1 MRRADWF
8 EKILMLGKIEGRRRR
23 GQQRMRW
30 LDGITD
36 LINMGLGELWELVMD
51 RGAWHAAVHGVAK
64 SRTRLSKWTELN
76 WILQQPYEVLRITI
90 LVLQVEENIEI
101 KVKVTKTLTLMW
113 HSWDST
119 SRAWTSAHHQFS
131 SVTQSCPTL
140 CNPQDRSMPGLPVH
154 HQLLEFA
161 QTHVH
166 RVGDA
171 MQPSHPLSSPSPTF
185 NLSQHQCLFQW
196 AGSLHQVIKVLELQ
210 LEHQSFQWIFRTDFL

>member
-36 LINMGLGELWELVMD
+36 LINMGLGELWELVID

-101 KVKVTKTLTLMW
+101 KVKVTKTLTLIW
-113 HSWDST
+113 QSWDS
-119 SRAWTSAHHQFS
+119 
-131 SVTQSCPTL
+131 
-140 CNPQDRSMPGLPVH
+140 NPGYMALDS
-154 HQLLEFA
+154 
-161 QTHVH
+161 
-166 RVGDA
+166 
-171 MQPSHPLSSPSPTF
+171 
-185 NLSQHQCLFQW
+185 
-196 AGSLHQVIKVLELQ
+196 
-210 LEHQSFQWIFRTDFL
+210 SFQLPFIQKCKGKALVGGCWSSTRDCYKRGRSPK